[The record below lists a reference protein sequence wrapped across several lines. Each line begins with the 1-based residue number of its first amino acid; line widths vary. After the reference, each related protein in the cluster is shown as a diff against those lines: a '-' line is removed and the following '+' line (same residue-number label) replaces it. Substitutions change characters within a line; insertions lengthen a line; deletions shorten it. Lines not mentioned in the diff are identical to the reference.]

1 MNSKKSFA
9 LFFIPMKPDVLQDVN
24 NTVRIAEVT
33 VVWTERKDIHFGLI
47 WALISAQ
54 SWNSTLLQGHCV
66 TLASSLRIWFPR
78 LYNCDTSTHL
88 ARILYT

>member
-33 VVWTERKDIHFGLI
+33 VVWTERKDMHFGLI
-47 WALISAQ
+47 WVLISAQ
-54 SWNSTLLQGHCV
+54 
-66 TLASSLRIWFPR
+66 
-78 LYNCDTSTHL
+78 
-88 ARILYT
+88 